1 MNEEIPDTGK
11 GEMMKDV
18 KELVRGLQHIG
29 IPTKE
34 FDATIAFYGSLG
46 FAVIHENRSE
56 GGRVA
61 FLRLNDLVIETYEE
75 PQTAMNAGA
84 IDHIALDVSD
94 IAATYAAVARLGHPA
109 LEGSVQTL
117 PFFTRGVSFFTIEGP
132 NKEKVEFSQYL

>member
-1 MNEEIPDTGK
+1 
-11 GEMMKDV
+11 MMKDV

>member
-1 MNEEIPDTGK
+1 
-11 GEMMKDV
+11 MKDV

>member
-1 MNEEIPDTGK
+1 MKEAIPDTGK

-75 PQTAMNAGA
+75 PQTAMNAEPSTTSPWMSLTSRQRMRPLRGLA
-84 IDHIALDVSD
+84 I
-94 IAATYAAVARLGHPA
+94 
-109 LEGSVQTL
+109 L
-117 PFFTRGVSFFTIEGP
+117 PWREACRRCPSSRGG
-132 NKEKVEFSQYL
+132 